1 MTFDLFAQPM
11 SSWSVSVE
19 LLQAVQTLK
28 ITNRFRHHSSNGVN
42 RTEQHSVALRGQA
55 SLGILHSLPRFFSQ

>member
-42 RTEQHSVALRGQA
+42 ERTNIA
-55 SLGILHSLPRFFSQ
+55 SR